1 MERPQGVEVVS
12 IVAYDQKIGA
22 RTIGFTILLALSYCF
37 CRMRL
42 LTRPFCARNFA
53 ASERLPYQL
62 FRLAF
67 FGFGTFLHLWVREFD
82 GLHRA
87 SLEDSVSLLFRS
99 LSFKAGGALGGGTCA
114 AEANHIR

>member
-82 GLHRA
+82 RW
-87 SLEDSVSLLFRS
+87 SVCDSACIALLWRTP
-99 LSFKAGGALGGGTCA
+99 LACSFD
-114 AEANHIR
+114 R